1 CNAHGGFA
9 SGGTS
14 AAAIIAQAVFLF
26 VGVIGMAWTENVFNC
41 AVILRTLVSVFDQQT
56 NAGAGSNAFKN
67 TGENF
72 DLIRLTTLGGIARCP
87 RATTVEIVLQVRFR
101 QRNTR
106 RNTIDDAA
114 ERQPV
119 RFAEG
124 GYAKELSNC
133 VSSHHGSVIRS

>member
-1 CNAHGGFA
+1 
-9 SGGTS
+9 
-14 AAAIIAQAVFLF
+14 
-26 VGVIGMAWTENVFNC
+26 MAWTENVLNRTI
-41 AVILRTLVSVFDQQT
+41 ILRTLVGIFDQQA

-72 DLIRLTTLGGIARCP
+72 DLIRLAALGGIARCP
-87 RATTVEIVLQVRFR
+87 RATTVEVMLQVRFR
-101 QRNTR
+101 QRNAW

-133 VSSHHGSVIRS
+133 VSSHHGSVIVVFACLLNLYKSRNVHVPPAAALW

>member
-1 CNAHGGFA
+1 
-9 SGGTS
+9 
-14 AAAIIAQAVFLF
+14 
-26 VGVIGMAWTENVFNC
+26 MAWTENVFNG
-41 AVILRTLVSVFDQQT
+41 AVILRTLVGIFDQQA
-56 NAGAGSNAFKN
+56 NAGASSHTFKN

-72 DLIRLTTLGGIARCP
+72 DLIRLAALGGIARCP
-87 RATTVEIVLQVRFR
+87 RATTIKVMLQVRFR
-101 QRNTR
+101 QRNAW

-133 VSSHHGSVIRS
+133 VSSHHGSVIVVFACLLNLYKSRNVHGPPAAALW

>member
-1 CNAHGGFA
+1 
-9 SGGTS
+9 
-14 AAAIIAQAVFLF
+14 
-26 VGVIGMAWTENVFNC
+26 MARTENVLNRTI
-41 AVILRTLVSVFDQQT
+41 ILRTLIGIFDQQT
-56 NAGAGSNAFKN
+56 NAGAGSNTFKN

-72 DLIRLTTLGGIARCP
+72 DLIWLTTLCGIARCP
-87 RATTVEIVLQVRFR
+87 RATTIKVMLQVRFR
-101 QRNTR
+101 QRNAR

-133 VSSHHGSVIRS
+133 VSSHHGSVIVVFACLLNLYKSRNVHGPPAAALW